1 MHLDY
6 PGPSSTH
13 AGNIGA
19 ESYVA
24 GRSFG
29 VRITHIPGHKFRLEH
44 LVDAL
49 PEGRHV
55 DLSEQD
61 LPDGSFG
68 FEFCCNRSF
77 PVDDVVIEASSPG
90 ADDTQNDTAGPYVAT
105 TRNGAAEVFV
115 PEDHP
120 GAFRRSIYL
129 QQRRSQGLSLLNVF
143 DAPMMV
149 VNCTH
154 RPVTTMPLQSLSL
167 LNSDFA
173 VKRGQSFAERIHREA
188 GESAESRVR
197 RAFVL
202 ATGHECSDQELLDT
216 LQFIQDQR
224 KGYSGEGDTVESRV
238 WAEFCQL
245 LLASNACL
253 YLE

>member
-77 PVDDVVIEASSPG
+77 QVDDVVIEASSPG
-90 ADDTQNDTAGPYVAT
+90 ADDTQNDTADHTRLTVPYDGRDT
-105 TRNGAAEVFV
+105 SLTDAEVT
-115 PEDHP
+115 H
-120 GAFRRSIYL
+120 AR
-129 QQRRSQGLSLLNVF
+129 
-143 DAPMMV
+143 V
-149 VNCTH
+149 VDD
-154 RPVTTMPLQSLSL
+154 M
-167 LNSDFA
+167 
-173 VKRGQSFAERIHREA
+173 
-188 GESAESRVR
+188 
-197 RAFVL
+197 L
-202 ATGHECSDQELLDT
+202 A
-216 LQFIQDQR
+216 
-224 KGYSGEGDTVESRV
+224 
-238 WAEFCQL
+238 
-245 LLASNACL
+245 
-253 YLE
+253 